1 MSEQNLLDRLESAKR
16 RISTLEAENNKLTN
30 DVKSKKGLISSL
42 NIQQRKLRFVLAHA
56 ADLIP
61 NGYDRIEALQA
72 LADDCKHL

>member
-1 MSEQNLLDRLESAKR
+1 MNEQNLLDRLESAKR

-42 NIQQRKLRFVLAHA
+42 NIQQRKIRFVLAYA
-56 ADLIP
+56 IDLIP
-61 NGYDRIEALQA
+61 DGYDRIEALQA